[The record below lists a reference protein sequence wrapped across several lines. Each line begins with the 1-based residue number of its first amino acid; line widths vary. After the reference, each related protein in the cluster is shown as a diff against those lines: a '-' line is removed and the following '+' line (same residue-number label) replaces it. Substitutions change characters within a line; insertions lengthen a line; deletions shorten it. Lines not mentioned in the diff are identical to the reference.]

1 MLNYHEAK
9 ESESEQVSL
18 CKGEHESGLAL
29 DILDNRFVVEA
40 LTVGNSG

>member
-1 MLNYHEAK
+1 M
-9 ESESEQVSL
+9 SL
-18 CKGEHESGLAL
+18 GKSKHESGLAL